1 MDWLKKYDN
10 AYFFVGR
17 VLLGLYFLVF
27 GALKVPTYFDTLSLM
42 ISKGVPLS
50 SVLLPITIIVQVL
63 AGFFLII
70 GQNLRI
76 SSLLLIGLTLL
87 INTFIHDFWNLTG
100 DPSQAHEAQNF
111 IKNLGIVAGL
121 LVLATKDG
129 KAR

>member
-50 SVLLPITIIVQVL
+50 SVLLPIPIIVQVL

-76 SSLLLIGLTLL
+76 SSLLLVGLTLL

-129 KAR
+129 KA

>member
-10 AYFFVGR
+10 IYFLVGR
-17 VLLGLYFLVF
+17 TLLGLYFLVF

-50 SVLLPITIIVQVL
+50 GVLLPITIIIQVL

-76 SSLLLIGLTLL
+76 SSLLLVGLTFL
-87 INTFIHDFWNLTG
+87 INIFIHDFWNLTG

-111 IKNLGIVAGL
+111 IKNLGIIAGL
-121 LVLATKDG
+121 FVLATIDK
-129 KAR
+129 KA

>member
-50 SVLLPITIIVQVL
+50 SLLLPITIIVQVL

-76 SSLLLIGLTLL
+76 SSLLLVGLTLL
-87 INTFIHDFWNLTG
+87 INLSLIH
-100 DPSQAHEAQNF
+100 
-111 IKNLGIVAGL
+111 I
-121 LVLATKDG
+121 
-129 KAR
+129 

>member
-10 AYFFVGR
+10 VYLLLGR
-17 VLLGLYFLVF
+17 TLLGLYFLVF

-50 SVLLPITIIVQVL
+50 GVLLPITVIIQVL

-76 SSLLLIGLTLL
+76 SSLLLVGLTLL

-129 KAR
+129 KA

>member
-10 AYFFVGR
+10 IYLLLGR
-17 VLLGLYFLVF
+17 TLLGLYFLVF
-27 GALKVPTYFDTLSLM
+27 GALKVPTYFDTLSIM

-50 SVLLPITIIVQVL
+50 SVLLPVTIIVQVL

-76 SSLLLIGLTLL
+76 SSLLLVGLTFL
-87 INTFIHDFWNLTG
+87 INIFIHDFWNLTG

-111 IKNLGIVAGL
+111 IKNLGIIAGL
-121 LVLATKDG
+121 FVLATIDK
-129 KAR
+129 KA

>member
-10 AYFFVGR
+10 LYLLLGR
-17 VLLGLYFLVF
+17 TLLGLYFLVF

-50 SVLLPITIIVQVL
+50 GVLLPIIIIVQVL

-76 SSLLLIGLTLL
+76 SSLLLVGLTIF
-87 INTFIHDFWNLTG
+87 INIFIHDFWNLTG

-111 IKNLGIVAGL
+111 IKNLGIIAGL
-121 LVLATKDG
+121 LVLATKDS
-129 KAR
+129 RV

>member
-10 AYFFVGR
+10 FYFFVGR

-50 SVLLPITIIVQVL
+50 SLLLPITIIVQVL

-76 SSLLLIGLTLL
+76 SSLLLVGLTLL

-129 KAR
+129 KA

>member
-10 AYFFVGR
+10 IYLLLGR
-17 VLLGLYFLVF
+17 TLLGLYFLVF

-50 SVLLPITIIVQVL
+50 GVLLPITIIVQVL

-76 SSLLLIGLTLL
+76 SSLLLVGLTIS
-87 INTFIHDFWNLTG
+87 INIFIHDFWNLTG

-111 IKNLGIVAGL
+111 IKNLGIIAGL
-121 LVLATKDG
+121 FVLSTIDK
-129 KAR
+129 KA

>member
-50 SVLLPITIIVQVL
+50 IVLLPITIIVQVL

-76 SSLLLIGLTLL
+76 SSLLLVGLTLL

-129 KAR
+129 KV

>member
-76 SSLLLIGLTLL
+76 SSLLLVGLTLL

-100 DPSQAHEAQNF
+100 DPSQAHEVQNF

-129 KAR
+129 KA

>member
-10 AYFFVGR
+10 IYLLLGR
-17 VLLGLYFLVF
+17 ILLGLYFLVF

-76 SSLLLIGLTLL
+76 SSLLLVGLTIL
-87 INTFIHDFWNLTG
+87 INIFIHDFWNLTG

-111 IKNLGIVAGL
+111 IKNLGIIAGL
-121 LVLATKDG
+121 LVLATKDS
-129 KAR
+129 RV

>member
-10 AYFFVGR
+10 IYLLLGR
-17 VLLGLYFLVF
+17 ILLGLYFLVF

-76 SSLLLIGLTLL
+76 SSLLLVGLTIL
-87 INTFIHDFWNLTG
+87 INIFIHDFWNLTG

-111 IKNLGIVAGL
+111 IKNLGIIAGL
-121 LVLATKDG
+121 LVLATKDSR
-129 KAR
+129 A

>member
-10 AYFFVGR
+10 VYFLVGR
-17 VLLGLYFLVF
+17 TLLGLYFSVF

-42 ISKGVPLS
+42 ITKGVPLS
-50 SVLLPITIIVQVL
+50 GVLLPITIIIQVL

-76 SSLLLIGLTLL
+76 SSLLLVGLTFL
-87 INTFIHDFWNLTG
+87 INIFIHDFWNLTG

-111 IKNLGIVAGL
+111 IKNLGIIAGL
-121 LVLATKDG
+121 FVLATIDK
-129 KAR
+129 KA

>member
-50 SVLLPITIIVQVL
+50 SLLLPITIIVQVL

-76 SSLLLIGLTLL
+76 SSLLLVGLTLL

-129 KAR
+129 KA

>member
-10 AYFFVGR
+10 VYFLVGR
-17 VLLGLYFLVF
+17 TLLGLYFLVF

-50 SVLLPITIIVQVL
+50 GILLPITIIVQVL

-76 SSLLLIGLTLL
+76 SSILLVGLTFL
-87 INTFIHDFWNLTG
+87 INMFIHDFWNLTG

-111 IKNLGIVAGL
+111 IKNLGIIAGL
-121 LVLATKDG
+121 LVLATKDSR
-129 KAR
+129 A

>member
-129 KAR
+129 KA

>member
-10 AYFFVGR
+10 IYLLLGR
-17 VLLGLYFLVF
+17 ILLGLYFLVF

-50 SVLLPITIIVQVL
+50 GVLLPITIIVQVL

-76 SSLLLIGLTLL
+76 SSLLLVGLTIF
-87 INTFIHDFWNLTG
+87 INIFIHDFWNLTG

-111 IKNLGIVAGL
+111 IKNLGIIAGL
-121 LVLATKDG
+121 LVLATKDS
-129 KAR
+129 RV

>member
-10 AYFFVGR
+10 LYLLLGR
-17 VLLGLYFLVF
+17 TLLGLYFLVF
-27 GALKVPTYFDTLSLM
+27 GTLKVPTYFDTLSLM

-76 SSLLLIGLTLL
+76 SSLLLVGLTIS
-87 INTFIHDFWNLTG
+87 INIFIHDFWNLTG

-111 IKNLGIVAGL
+111 IKNLGIIAGL
-121 LVLATKDG
+121 LVLATKDS
-129 KAR
+129 RV

>member
-10 AYFFVGR
+10 LYLLLGR
-17 VLLGLYFLVF
+17 TLLGLYFLVF

-50 SVLLPITIIVQVL
+50 GVLLPITIIVQVL
-63 AGFFLII
+63 TGFFLII

-76 SSLLLIGLTLL
+76 SSLLLVGLTIF
-87 INTFIHDFWNLTG
+87 INIFIHDFWNLTG

-121 LVLATKDG
+121 LVLATKDS
-129 KAR
+129 RV

>member
-10 AYFFVGR
+10 VYFLVGR
-17 VLLGLYFLVF
+17 TLLGLYFLVF

-50 SVLLPITIIVQVL
+50 GALLPITIIIQVL

-76 SSLLLIGLTLL
+76 SSLLLVGLTFL
-87 INTFIHDFWNLTG
+87 INIFIHDFWNLTG

-111 IKNLGIVAGL
+111 IKNLGIIAGL
-121 LVLATKDG
+121 FVLATIDK
-129 KAR
+129 KA

>member
-10 AYFFVGR
+10 LYLLLGR
-17 VLLGLYFLVF
+17 ILLGLYFLVF

-50 SVLLPITIIVQVL
+50 GVLLPITIIIQVL

-76 SSLLLIGLTLL
+76 SSLLLVGLTIL
-87 INTFIHDFWNLTG
+87 INIFIHDFWNLTG

-111 IKNLGIVAGL
+111 IKNLGIIAGL
-121 LVLATKDG
+121 LVLATKDS
-129 KAR
+129 RV

>member
-10 AYFFVGR
+10 IYFLVGR
-17 VLLGLYFLVF
+17 TLLGLYFLVF

-50 SVLLPITIIVQVL
+50 GVLLPITIIIQVL

-76 SSLLLIGLTLL
+76 SSLLLVGLTFL
-87 INTFIHDFWNLTG
+87 INMFIHDFWNLTG

-111 IKNLGIVAGL
+111 IKNLGIIAGL
-121 LVLATKDG
+121 FVLATIDK
-129 KAR
+129 KA

>member
-76 SSLLLIGLTLL
+76 SSLLLVGLTLL

-129 KAR
+129 KV

>member
-10 AYFFVGR
+10 FYFFVGR

-76 SSLLLIGLTLL
+76 SSLLLVGLTLL

-129 KAR
+129 KA

>member
-10 AYFFVGR
+10 IYLLLGR
-17 VLLGLYFLVF
+17 ILLGLYFLVY

-50 SVLLPITIIVQVL
+50 GVLLPITIIVQVL

-76 SSLLLIGLTLL
+76 SSLLLVGLTIF
-87 INTFIHDFWNLTG
+87 INIFIHDFWNLTG

-111 IKNLGIVAGL
+111 IKNLGIIAGL
-121 LVLATKDG
+121 LVLATKDS
-129 KAR
+129 RV

>member
-10 AYFFVGR
+10 LYLLLGR
-17 VLLGLYFLVF
+17 ILLGLYFLVF

-50 SVLLPITIIVQVL
+50 GVLLPITIIVEVL

-76 SSLLLIGLTLL
+76 SSLLLVGLTFL
-87 INTFIHDFWNLTG
+87 INIFIHDFWNLTG

-111 IKNLGIVAGL
+111 IKNLGIIAGL
-121 LVLATKDG
+121 FVLATIDK
-129 KAR
+129 KA

>member
-10 AYFFVGR
+10 VYLLVGR
-17 VLLGLYFLVF
+17 TLLGLYFLVF

-50 SVLLPITIIVQVL
+50 GVLLPITIIIQVL

-76 SSLLLIGLTLL
+76 SSLLLVGLTFL
-87 INTFIHDFWNLTG
+87 INIFIHDFWNLTG
-100 DPSQAHEAQNF
+100 DSSQAHEVQNF
-111 IKNLGIVAGL
+111 IKNLGIIAGL
-121 LVLATKDG
+121 FVLATIDK
-129 KAR
+129 KA